1 MFGIKKREN
10 DCLLEF
16 VYNMPQDIKNEIY
29 SFLPERTTIFVKK
42 NEYIKNHETIR
53 SYIPLYSYESYIR
66 DIIRKDC
73 DFVFGILLKEN
84 FMRWINFKSYTYKN
98 FIFSNY
104 VNFLSF
110 FCINNESNNCKNKLD
125 EKMEESGLSKNQH
138 KKNIIR
144 NIRWKN

>member
-53 SYIPLYSYESYIR
+53 SYIPL
-66 DIIRKDC
+66 
-73 DFVFGILLKEN
+73 
-84 FMRWINFKSYTYKN
+84 
-98 FIFSNY
+98 
-104 VNFLSF
+104 
-110 FCINNESNNCKNKLD
+110 
-125 EKMEESGLSKNQH
+125 
-138 KKNIIR
+138 
-144 NIRWKN
+144 